1 MPAAHLGCWA
11 KLESLVAVEVECRVA
26 FLPWEILVQLDARG
40 RLLYRDAG
48 VALTSGGPVAVVGGP
63 LDAGVSPGLLVTGL
77 GSDTGC
83 CGSVGCWDLTSWL
96 AWLGDW
102 ESS

>member
-1 MPAAHLGCWA
+1 M
-11 KLESLVAVEVECRVA
+11 
-26 FLPWEILVQLDARG
+26 QLNAQGRPHTVLG
-40 RLLYRDAG
+40 RLLYSTAG

-63 LDAGVSPGLLVTGL
+63 LDAWVSPEPLVAEL

-83 CGSVGCWDLTSWL
+83 CGGIGCWGLVSWL

>member
-1 MPAAHLGCWA
+1 MQLNAQGHLHTQCQGASYTVLPAWLLPAVGNPLAAWVSP
-11 KLESLVAVEVECRVA
+11 EPLVAE
-26 FLPWEILVQLDARG
+26 
-40 RLLYRDAG
+40 
-48 VALTSGGPVAVVGGP
+48 
-63 LDAGVSPGLLVTGL
+63 L

-83 CGSVGCWDLTSWL
+83 CGGIGCWGLVSWL

>member
-1 MPAAHLGCWA
+1 MQLNAQGHLHTQCQGASYTVLPAWL
-11 KLESLVAVEVECRVA
+11 LPAVGN
-26 FLPWEILVQLDARG
+26 QM
-40 RLLYRDAG
+40 
-48 VALTSGGPVAVVGGP
+48 AVVGNQM
-63 LDAGVSPGLLVTGL
+63 AAWVSPEPLVTEL

-83 CGSVGCWDLTSWL
+83 CGSAGCWDLTSWL